1 MPKSRPRCV
10 TSLSSSSKVPSS
22 RSNSMR
28 SRAESLPS
36 LCWRFWRSSPPPCSA
51 AAWRRWSSWSLSMLL
66 IVTGGQARV
75 ARRCWVLG
83 GGLCG
88 FVLNCSLGR
97 IGVRDLFRTN
107 EANKYCRINC
117 FQKRRTQFAAGSVR
131 NWAGVGM
138 GWGLGREMAA
148 AGTLA
153 GCGDG
158 GYRSG
163 FGSGWCGDVH
173 KISWWTRVKTGLY
186 EGDQNIKL
194 SKDIYEKKGEYEDNR
209 DYENYDVYYRSEERR
224 VGKECR
230 SRWS

>member
-1 MPKSRPRCV
+1 
-10 TSLSSSSKVPSS
+10 
-22 RSNSMR
+22 
-28 SRAESLPS
+28 
-36 LCWRFWRSSPPPCSA
+36 
-51 AAWRRWSSWSLSMLL
+51 MLL
-66 IVTGGQARV
+66 IVAAGAG
-75 ARRCWVLG
+75 ARRAPVLG
-83 GGLCG
+83 AGLCG
-88 FVLNCSLGR
+88 FVLNCALGR

-173 KISWWTRVKTGLY
+173 KISWWTGA
-186 EGDQNIKL
+186 E
-194 SKDIYEKKGEYEDNR
+194 
-209 DYENYDVYYRSEERR
+209 
-224 VGKECR
+224 
-230 SRWS
+230 RWSAGAKDLLTEL